1 MTALIDHFLYARF
14 MFMFLFGLLLCN
26 MTLCFGLYVTCYVQK
41 YFKIVIFCFVFI
53 YIFILSIVCLP
64 KYRVTKYVL
73 VLFLL
78 FKMLSVDYD
87 TVLIHF
93 IVSKFY
99 FRFVSM
105 FTFFWFIV
113 IMFDIALCFLLK
125 FLFLSAIFLTAY
137 EIFLLSLRSRFT
149 CWCFPLHFDYICLY
163 VWNRLIVPRFLL
175 ISCFCLCSISLSFV
189 VFMFVVFMLKYYQLK
204 LLSRVDC
211 WRDVSNSFT
220 PLSVEV

>member
-14 MFMFLFGLLLCN
+14 MFMFLLSLLLCN

-41 YFKIVIFCFVFI
+41 YFCFKIHNLNIVIFCFVFI
-53 YIFILSIVCLP
+53 YICILSIVCLP

-87 TVLIHF
+87 TVLIHL

-137 EIFLLSLRSRFT
+137 DIFLLSLRSRFT
-149 CWCFPLHFDYICLY
+149 C
-163 VWNRLIVPRFLL
+163 
-175 ISCFCLCSISLSFV
+175 
-189 VFMFVVFMLKYYQLK
+189 
-204 LLSRVDC
+204 
-211 WRDVSNSFT
+211 
-220 PLSVEV
+220 